1 MSSSEVPRFEAM
13 TTGMLLD
20 RAFRL
25 YAQNFSLMLGIT
37 AAAYVPLY
45 AIMLLVESSVTA
57 YIDPSQ
63 RRLIG
68 LLSQLL
74 FIVLWTTVAFPIAT
88 GAGTYAV
95 SERYL
100 GNAVTIGQALGR
112 ALKRFWTLSVAQLSV
127 AIRVFFGVILLVVP
141 AILWSLSYAL
151 VVPIVLVEGHKAV
164 PSLRRSWD
172 LVKGYRKK
180 VFSILVV
187 VYVLQWLLGFGVGS
201 LANTL
206 FAFESTTANVM
217 ESALLNLLSIFM
229 TPFGI
234 IADILLYYDL
244 RIRKEGFDLEM
255 LSRAFSV
262 SPDNI
267 GATPIRVSDL

>member
-1 MSSSEVPRFEAM
+1 MNSLQAPQFEAM

-45 AIMLLVESSVTA
+45 AIMLLVESSRTSYV
-57 YIDPSQ
+57 DPSQ

-100 GNAVTIGQALGR
+100 GNTVTIGQALAR
-112 ALKRFWTLSVAQLSV
+112 ALKRFWTLSFAQLSV
-127 AIRVFFGVILLVVP
+127 ATRVVFGVILLVIP
-141 AILWSLSYAL
+141 GILWSLSYAL
-151 VVPIVLVEGHKAV
+151 VVPIVLVEGHKAL
-164 PSLRRSWD
+164 PSLKRSWD

-180 VFSILVV
+180 VFAILVV
-187 VYVLQWLLGFGVGS
+187 VYVLQWLLGFGMGS
-201 LANTL
+201 LAKTL
-206 FAFESTTANVM
+206 FALESATANVM
-217 ESALLNLLSIFM
+217 ESALSNLLSIFM

-262 SPDNI
+262 SPNHT
-267 GATPIRVSDL
+267 GATPIRVPNL

>member
-1 MSSSEVPRFEAM
+1 MNSSQAPRFEAM

-20 RAFRL
+20 HAFRL

-45 AIMLLVESSVTA
+45 AIMLLVESSITSYV
-57 YIDPSQ
+57 DPSQ

-100 GNAVTIGQALGR
+100 GNAVTIGQALAR

-127 AIRVFFGVILLVVP
+127 ATRVVFGVILLVIP
-141 AILWSLSYAL
+141 GILWSLSYAL
-151 VVPIVLVEGHKAV
+151 VVPIVLVEGHKAL
-164 PSLRRSWD
+164 PSLKRSWD
-172 LVKGYRKK
+172 LVNGYRKN
-180 VFSILVV
+180 VYAILVV
-187 VYVLQWLLGFGVGS
+187 VYVLQWLVGFGMGS

-206 FAFESTTANVM
+206 FALESTTANVM
-217 ESALLNLLSIFM
+217 ESALSNLLSIFM

-262 SPDNI
+262 SPNNT
-267 GATPIRVSDL
+267 GATPIRVPDL

>member
-1 MSSSEVPRFEAM
+1 MNSSQAPRFEAM

-20 RAFRL
+20 HAFRL

-45 AIMLLVESSVTA
+45 AIMLLVESSITSYV
-57 YIDPSQ
+57 DPSQ

-100 GNAVTIGQALGR
+100 GNAVTIGQALAR

-127 AIRVFFGVILLVVP
+127 ATRVVFGVILLVIP
-141 AILWSLSYAL
+141 GILWSLSYAL
-151 VVPIVLVEGHKAV
+151 VVPIVLVEGHKAL
-164 PSLRRSWD
+164 PSLKRSWD

-180 VFSILVV
+180 VFAILVV
-187 VYVLQWLLGFGVGS
+187 VYVLQWLLGFGMGS

-206 FAFESTTANVM
+206 FALESTTANVM
-217 ESALLNLLSIFM
+217 ESALSNLLSIFM

-262 SPDNI
+262 SPNNT
-267 GATPIRVSDL
+267 GATPIRVPDL